1 MKTLLVLLPLALS
14 AFALPF
20 GADHP
25 APPKAAAPKEYL
37 ITQFGAGLDST
48 RLSTAAIQRTIDKA
62 SAAGG
67 GTVVVPK
74 GVFLSGAL
82 FFKPKTQL
90 RLAAGAKLKGSDN
103 IGDYPLLPSRMEGQS
118 LPYYAALVNAR
129 NVNGFRVTGP
139 GTIDGNGLR
148 FWKHFWAHRDS
159 MKRAGKSSTN
169 LEVHR
174 PRLLFI
180 WGSNDVTI
188 KDVKLRDAGF
198 WTTHLYQCNN
208 VLIEGCDIRSP
219 FRPVKAPSTDGV
231 DIDVC
236 KKVTIR
242 NCYISVNDDGIVM
255 KGGKGPDA
263 HKLPQNGPI
272 EDVLIENCTFGEVHA
287 AVTCG
292 SECIHANRIT
302 VRNCKVDNDRP
313 LLLFKMRPDTY
324 QLYENITV
332 DNVTGKCGTI
342 VTLSPWTQF
351 FDMKGSTEK
360 PFGTIRNISISNVKV
375 QCKQFAV
382 LNGNPL
388 DQVSNISFTNVE
400 ATAPTATFPNKY
412 PAPQVTFNNVTLNGA
427 PLQATPAEG
436 AAATPLK
443 PD

>member
-1 MKTLLVLLPLALS
+1 MKILLALLPLGLA
-14 AFALPF
+14 AFSLPF
-20 GADHP
+20 P
-25 APPKAAAPKEYL
+25 TQTPPQKVAPKDYV
-37 ITQFGAGLDST
+37 ITNFGAGTDST
-48 RLSTAAIQRTIDKA
+48 QLSTQAIQRTIDQA
-62 SAAGG
+62 HAEGG

-82 FFKPKTQL
+82 FFKPNTQL
-90 RLAAGAKLKGSDN
+90 RLQEGAKLKGSDN
-103 IGDYPLLPSRMEGQS
+103 IANYPLIPSRMEGQN
-118 LPYYAALVNAR
+118 LDYYAALVNAYQ
-129 NVNGFRVTGP
+129 VNNFRVTGP

-148 FWKHFWAHRDS
+148 FWKSFWAHRDS
-159 MKRAGKSSTN
+159 MQKVGKSSTN

-180 WGSNDVTI
+180 WGCNNVTI
-188 KDVKLRDAGF
+188 EKVKLHNAGF

-219 FRPVKAPSTDGV
+219 FRPVKAPSTDAV

-255 KGGKGPDA
+255 KGGKGPNA
-263 HKLPQNGPI
+263 HKLPENGPI
-272 EDVLIENCTFGEVHA
+272 EDVLVENCTFGEVHA
-287 AVTCG
+287 AITCG

-324 QLYENITV
+324 QLYENITIE
-332 DNVTGKCGTI
+332 NVTGRCGTL

-351 FDMKGSTEK
+351 FNMAGSTEK
-360 PFGTIRNISISNVKV
+360 PFGTIRNITISDVKV

-382 LNGNPL
+382 LNGNPT
-388 DQVSNISFTNVE
+388 DKVSNITFKNVA
-400 ATAPTATFPNKY
+400 ATAETAAFPNKY
-412 PAPQVTFNNVTLNGA
+412 PDVKFKNVTLNGA
-427 PLQATPAEG
+427 PLKVAKTVGGGPVVN
-436 AAATPLK
+436 PLK